1 MSALIVYCTVPAAD
15 VAERLAAALVDEG
28 LAACV
33 NRLPGVES
41 TYRWQGRTQV
51 DTEWLLLIKTSRAR
65 FDALRQRIVELHP
78 YELPEVIAVDV
89 ALGHAP
95 YLAWIAEST
104 AAAH

>member
-15 VAERLAAALVDEG
+15 VAGRLATALVDEG

-41 TYRWQGRTQV
+41 TYRWEGRTQV

-65 FDALRQRIVELHP
+65 FDELRRRIVELHP